1 MRNENYFLIHLV
13 VATIKQ
19 KLKEKID
26 NEQMLKCLKIEI
38 TKWLNWV
45 RVKNEKKME
54 ICMSK
59 FNNWREKEINIT
71 T

>member
-45 RVKNEKKME
+45 RVKNEKKKKRDYACLNS
-54 ICMSK
+54 IIGGK
-59 FNNWREKEINIT
+59 KKLT
-71 T
+71 